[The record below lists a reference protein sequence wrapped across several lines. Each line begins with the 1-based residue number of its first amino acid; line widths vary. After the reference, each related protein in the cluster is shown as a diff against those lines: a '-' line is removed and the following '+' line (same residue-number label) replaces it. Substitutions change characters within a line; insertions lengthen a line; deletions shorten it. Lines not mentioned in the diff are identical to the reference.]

1 MESEKRK
8 QYAINYKK
16 EKLKRVPLDLQ
27 LTGDGPSYENLL
39 KAAEMSGET
48 VNGFIKKA
56 IVMRLIALG
65 IK

>member
-1 MESEKRK
+1 MESEQRKR
-8 QYAINYKK
+8 YAINYKK

-27 LTGDGPSYENLL
+27 LTGEGPSYENLL
-39 KAAEMSGET
+39 KAAEMSGES

-56 IVMRLIALG
+56 LMMRFMALG